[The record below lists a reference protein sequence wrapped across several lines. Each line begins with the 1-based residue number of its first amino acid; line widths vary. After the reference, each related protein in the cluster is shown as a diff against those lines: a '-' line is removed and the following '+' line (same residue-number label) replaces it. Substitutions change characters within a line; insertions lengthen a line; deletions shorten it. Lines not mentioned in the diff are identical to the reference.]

1 MRIEDENERHFY
13 EIEAVRQSWSL
24 AELNRQYDSSLYERL
39 SLSADKDEVMRLS
52 REGQVVEKPSDL
64 VKDPYI
70 LEFTVLPSKAQ
81 LRKLMDESA
90 EEFAAKEETD
100 EQD

>member
-1 MRIEDENERHFY
+1 MPEGNEQIF
-13 EIEAVRQSWSL
+13 A
-24 AELNRQYDSSLYERL
+24 
-39 SLSADKDEVMRLS
+39 S
-52 REGQVVEKPSDL
+52 RYQ
-64 VKDPYI
+64 
-70 LEFTVLPSKAQ
+70 TVLPSKAQ